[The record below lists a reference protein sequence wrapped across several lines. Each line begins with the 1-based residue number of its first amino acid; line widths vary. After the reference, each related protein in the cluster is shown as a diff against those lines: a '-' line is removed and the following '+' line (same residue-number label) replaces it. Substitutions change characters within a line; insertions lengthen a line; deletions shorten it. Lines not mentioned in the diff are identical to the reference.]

1 MQSIIQK
8 KTAENS
14 HKVREFVQTGAW
26 EACVLPLDHTRN
38 PLLLLLFFV
47 YLISQCVVLY
57 Q

>member
-1 MQSIIQK
+1 MQSIIQE